1 MRLADA
7 WMVPRASSWLEFDD
21 HAFIAAEQDGGARQ
35 PLGRQVEMRRHQQA
49 AATLPMQFPWLGGNV
64 ERDQNVV
71 AAVRPPVGKN
81 IVLRAQRLVAAV
93 TQARLLVPQ
102 RHQ

>member
-1 MRLADA
+1 MRLADT

-49 AATLPMQFPWLGGNV
+49 AATLPMQFPRLGGDV

-81 IVLRAQRLVAAV
+81 IVLRAQRLPAPRTHASP
-93 TQARLLVPQ
+93 LLAPAP
-102 RHQ
+102 H